1 MAKNDYKA
9 VSIKER
15 YKALVKRSNLT
26 KVSVASDEKR
36 TRAELLDMIE
46 DMFETKN
53 ANITAEKLR
62 AFFHILVKSVENK
75 SDDVLNLNNAT
86 TVSSLPTREPRT
98 AGLLWNDGGTVKVS

>member
-9 VSIKER
+9 TSIKDR
-15 YKALVKRSNLT
+15 YKSLVKRNTLT
-26 KVSVASDEKR
+26 KVTVSSDEKR